1 MQSPRLCV
9 RAAAAPVTV
18 ARRQGACAG
27 LCVRPRRPAGLP
39 VRPGPRPRTAHGT
52 SGPPGI
58 SPRTPA
64 PPPAAFPVLS
74 ACTQALPAR
83 LCSLPAYGRFPAA
96 HSVPRSRR
104 PLAARLTR
112 VWAGSA
118 YRSALLVACIS
129 ARRPCRPA
137 PRPGPYRAPA
147 DTAPAP
153 LGSRKPPSFGLAA
166 GIGA

>member
-1 MQSPRLCV
+1 MQSPPLFL

-118 YRSALLVACIS
+118 YRSALLVACI
-129 ARRPCRPA
+129 CRPA

-153 LGSRKPPSFGLAA
+153 LVSRKPPSFGLAA

>member
-1 MQSPRLCV
+1 MQSPPLFLRARCSSRLRRAQTGRVRGPV
-9 RAAAAPVTV
+9 RA
-18 ARRQGACAG
+18 
-27 LCVRPRRPAGLP
+27 P
-39 VRPGPRPRTAHGT
+39 VRPVLRPRTAHGT

-74 ACTQALPAR
+74 ACAQALPAR

-118 YRSALLVACIS
+118 YRSALLVTCIS

-153 LGSRKPPSFGLAA
+153 LVSRKPPSFGLEA